1 MLCQRPEVDAARL
14 GGIGFCF
21 GGSIVLQLARSGV
34 DLKGVDKRTWA
45 AMRDF
50 FQEKFGARAP
60 IAPGKAPLPV
70 CGRGQDE
77 WSLLLSNHYRGTP
90 ARYGIYQRWTP
101 RDVRSQYHWLD
112 ERATDLGW
120 KAARL
125 TS

>member
-1 MLCQRPEVDAARL
+1 
-14 GGIGFCF
+14 
-21 GGSIVLQLARSGV
+21 V

-60 IAPGKAPLPV
+60 IAPGKALLPV

-77 WSLLLSNHYRGTP
+77 RSLLLSKSLSRHARPVRDLP
-90 ARYGIYQRWTP
+90 AMDATGRP
-101 RDVRSQYHWLD
+101 LPVFWLD